1 MAKILIVDDDEDARL
16 LERRILESAGYELD
30 FAKNG
35 AGERRQTVF
44 RKSAI

>member
-1 MAKILIVDDDEDARL
+1 MAKILIVDDEDARL

-30 FAKNG
+30 FAKNR
-35 AGERRQTVF
+35 ARERRQTVF

>member
-16 LERRILESAGYELD
+16 MERRILESAVHELD

>member
-1 MAKILIVDDDEDARL
+1 MAKILIVDDEEDARL
-16 LERRILESAGYELD
+16 LERRILESAGHELD

-35 AGERRQTVF
+35 AGERCQTVF

>member
-1 MAKILIVDDDEDARL
+1 MAKILIVDDEEDARL
-16 LERRILESAGYELD
+16 LEHRILESAGHELD